1 MDPKMDKGEGRYGES
16 GKPMDQFHHNEAIS
30 AIVDEGFLAEEEV
43 NNYEDLYNDD
53 SGFQND
59 EVERVLV
66 AMERVSVVVEEV
78 RLWNLG
84 FWGL

>member
-1 MDPKMDKGEGRYGES
+1 ML
-16 GKPMDQFHHNEAIS
+16 AIS

-84 FWGL
+84 F